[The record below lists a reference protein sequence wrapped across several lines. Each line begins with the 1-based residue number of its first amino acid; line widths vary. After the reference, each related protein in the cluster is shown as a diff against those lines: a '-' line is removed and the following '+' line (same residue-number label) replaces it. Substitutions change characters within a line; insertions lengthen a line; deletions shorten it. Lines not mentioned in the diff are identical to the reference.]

1 MIESEEFLLANFP
14 NRLCVFSSGRVI
26 QAEIMH
32 RRRSEAELNV
42 LKSENERLRQE
53 NAELRETFDHL
64 HRSAQLWVRLYER
77 QLARANELAGRGRR
91 LAHR

>member
-1 MIESEEFLLANFP
+1 
-14 NRLCVFSSGRVI
+14 
-26 QAEIMH
+26 MH
-32 RRRSEAELNV
+32 RRRREAELNV

-77 QLARANELAGRGRR
+77 QLPAPTSWLVADAASLTDEGAGGGCKFAPLDATGVR
-91 LAHR
+91 